1 MNLIDLLKLIPAQ
14 VQILVVGVVLG
25 GAAFAGAESRYLTVS
40 QFEKS
45 YILEIKAEIRA
56 LRREL
61 RDDTLTE
68 REIEMLED
76 YLQEL
81 IAELCYEQPDDTEC
95 NG

>member
-45 YILEIKAEIRA
+45 YILDLKAEIRD

-81 IAELCYEQPDDTEC
+81 IAELCYEQPDDAEC